1 MSLFSKPKDV
11 VDRALA
17 GSEAGTPRPAAE
29 AAGAR
34 RRTIG
39 QLLRETRE
47 RQGSEISRVAT
58 ALRIKAAHIEAI
70 EEGQYDRLPGAV
82 YALGF
87 VRAYATHLGLD
98 GEEAVRRFKLEAEGF
113 DDQRDLAFPVPLA
126 ERSIP
131 GGVMM
136 LTALLFAICAYGVW
150 YYLSA
155 ATLPRLDRVS
165 AVPSELL
172 PHPPA
177 ASTPAAPPSSDDS
190 TAPAPAAA
198 PSTPSA
204 ANTPPAAPAPA
215 PLPSAAVTTEVL
227 APPPAA
233 AIPPP
238 RATAE
243 ARPQPASPAPVAAPP
258 RAVAVAEAPA
268 AADASANPASPPMAS
283 AVPDV
288 PPAVPPAPPEPPKT
302 YGLSNGNARVI
313 IRATADSWIQVRSAD
328 QTPIF
333 TRELHAGD
341 TYHVP
346 DQPGVNMRTGKASVL
361 AITVDGRAAP
371 PIRGGVRLNVILDPE
386 RLLAGNAAE

>member
-17 GSEAGTPRPAAE
+17 GSEASTPRPAAE

-47 RQGSEISRVAT
+47 RQGSEIGRVAT

-177 ASTPAAPPSSDDS
+177 AAAPAAPPSSDDS
-190 TAPAPAAA
+190 TTPAA

-204 ANTPPAAPAPA
+204 ASTPPAAP
-215 PLPSAAVTTEVL
+215 SAAVITEVL

-233 AIPPP
+233 PNPPP
-238 RATAE
+238 RPAAE
-243 ARPQPASPAPVAAPP
+243 ARPQPASPVPLAATP
-258 RAVAVAEAPA
+258 RPVAVAEAPA
-268 AADASANPASPPMAS
+268 AADAAANPASLPVAS
-283 AVPDV
+283 AVPEV

-371 PIRGGVRLNVILDPE
+371 PIRGGVRLNVILDPD